1 LKTLDERLS
10 HFRFLRTA
18 LQSRFPDFKGGSENA
33 AACAIASQR
42 TEKVGAG
49 VIKFA
54 ETVRSEAAAAAAGP
68 DRAELLL

>member
-1 LKTLDERLS
+1 VERFVSRRFHHYLYPMFQGASTLV
-10 HFRFLRTA
+10 TI
-18 LQSRFPDFKGGSENA
+18 
-33 AACAIASQR
+33 ACAIASQR